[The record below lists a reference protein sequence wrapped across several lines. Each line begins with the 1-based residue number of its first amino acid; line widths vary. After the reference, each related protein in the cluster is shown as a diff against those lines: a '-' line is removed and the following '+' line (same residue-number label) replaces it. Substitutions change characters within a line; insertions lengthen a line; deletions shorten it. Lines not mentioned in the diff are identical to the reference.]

1 MKMQVVKVVGVV
13 KVVLIDTLR
22 AGSRLFVFYLILCLF
37 HRY

>member
-13 KVVLIDTLR
+13 KAVLIYTL
-22 AGSRLFVFYLILCLF
+22 GDDSRLFAFYRILCLF